1 MLSSMSYL
9 QKLKKM
15 YNGKLPKSFP
25 VHMKY
30 MEFKPNEKE
39 KAAKD
44 YFLMI
49 MKFPDEKKK
58 AKKLGLI

>member
-1 MLSSMSYL
+1 
-9 QKLKKM
+9 M